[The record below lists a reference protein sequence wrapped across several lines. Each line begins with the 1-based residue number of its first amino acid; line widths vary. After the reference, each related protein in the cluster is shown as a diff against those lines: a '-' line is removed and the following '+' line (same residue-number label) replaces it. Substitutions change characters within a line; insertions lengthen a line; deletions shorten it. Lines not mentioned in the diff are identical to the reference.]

1 MITKLEIENFYSIQD
16 CQVLDLV
23 APGNAP
29 AGTDHLIESFS
40 GSGER
45 VPKVIAIF
53 GANGSGKS
61 NILRALTFIIWFMK
75 HSFHTQAADD
85 LHSFPFWP
93 YIDNEHV
100 SRPTRLR
107 LWFSAPESLE
117 TNTEDPDRNYSKYLY
132 ELEISNDGEKT
143 VTYESLFFW
152 PSATNRKTRIFER
165 FANGRVKVS
174 KKFRLGYGEDFLVR
188 ILKPNASVIST
199 MVQFNHEFSTEF
211 SNQMLLMKSTI
222 LITNQNIS
230 DQDVFRD
237 YAEQNELVTQINRE
251 IRRIDLG
258 IRSLDVLSTENGK
271 NMMRLYHDGLNP
283 GIPFELESHGAQQF
297 IRYFP
302 IIAHALV
309 KGGTAIIDELDASIH
324 PTIMEEI
331 LRWFRDPRRNM
342 RNAQLWMSCQGPS
355 LLEELHKDE
364 VVFCEKDREGKTEI
378 FSLNDIK
385 SVRRDDNFYRKYMG
399 GQYGALP
406 VIG

>member
-1 MITKLEIENFYSIQD
+1 MITKLEVENFYSIQD
-16 CQVLDLV
+16 RQVLDLV

-29 AGTDHLIESFS
+29 AKADHLIESFPD
-40 GSGER
+40 SGER
-45 VPKVIAIF
+45 VSKVIAIF

-61 NILRALTFIIWFMK
+61 NILRALTFIIWFLK
-75 HSFHTQAADD
+75 HSFHTQPGDD

-107 LWFSAPESLE
+107 LWFSAPESLG
-117 TNTEDPDRNYSKYLY
+117 TDTERFDRKYSRHLY
-132 ELEISNDGEKT
+132 ELEISNNGKKT
-143 VTYESLFFW
+143 VSYESLFFW
-152 PSATNRKTRIFER
+152 PSATARKTRIFER
-165 FANGRVKVS
+165 FENGKVKVS
-174 KKFRLGYGEDFLVR
+174 KRFGLGYGEDFLVR

-211 SNQMLLMKSTI
+211 SNHALLMKSNI
-222 LITNQNIS
+222 LVTKQKIS
-230 DQDVFRD
+230 DQDLFQN
-237 YAEQNELVTQINRE
+237 YADQNELLEQVNQE
-251 IRRIDLG
+251 IRRIDIG
-258 IRSLDVLSTENGK
+258 IRSLDVSSTENGK
-271 NMMRLYHDGLNP
+271 NIMKLYHNSLNL
-283 GIPFELESHGAQQF
+283 GMPFELESNGTQQF

-302 IIAHALV
+302 ILAHALV
-309 KGGTAIIDELDASIH
+309 KGGIAIIDELDASIH

-331 LRWFRDPRRNM
+331 LRWFRDPRRNT
-342 RNAQLWMSCQGPS
+342 RNAQLWMSCQSPS
-355 LLEELHKDE
+355 LLEELQKDE
-364 VVFCEKDREGKTEI
+364 IVLCEKDNDGKTEI

>member
-1 MITKLEIENFYSIQD
+1 MITKLEVENFYSIQD
-16 CQVLDLV
+16 RQVLDLV

-29 AGTDHLIESFS
+29 AKADHLIESFPD
-40 GSGER
+40 SGER
-45 VPKVIAIF
+45 VSKVIAIF

-61 NILRALTFIIWFMK
+61 NILRALTFIIWFLK
-75 HSFHTQAADD
+75 HSFHTQPGDD

-107 LWFSAPESLE
+107 LWFSAPESLG
-117 TNTEDPDRNYSKYLY
+117 TDTERFDRKYSRHLY
-132 ELEISNDGEKT
+132 ELEISNNGKKT
-143 VTYESLFFW
+143 VSYESLFFW
-152 PSATNRKTRIFER
+152 PSATARKTRIFER
-165 FANGRVKVS
+165 FENGKVKVS
-174 KKFRLGYGEDFLVR
+174 KRFGLGYGEDFLVR

-211 SNQMLLMKSTI
+211 SNHALLMKSNI
-222 LITNQNIS
+222 LVTKQKIS
-230 DQDVFRD
+230 DQDLFQN
-237 YAEQNELVTQINRE
+237 YADQNELLEQVNQE
-251 IRRIDLG
+251 IRRIDIG
-258 IRSLDVLSTENGK
+258 IRSLDVSSTENGK
-271 NMMRLYHDGLNP
+271 NIMKLYHNGLNL
-283 GIPFELESHGAQQF
+283 GMPFELESNGTQQF

-302 IIAHALV
+302 ILAHALV
-309 KGGTAIIDELDASIH
+309 KGGIAIIDELDASIH

-331 LRWFRDPRRNM
+331 LRWFRDPRRNT
-342 RNAQLWMSCQGPS
+342 RNAQLWMSCQSPS
-355 LLEELHKDE
+355 LLEELQKDE
-364 VVFCEKDREGKTEI
+364 IVLCEKDNDGKTEI

>member
-29 AGTDHLIESFS
+29 VRTNHLIESFS
-40 GSGER
+40 GSGQR

-61 NILRALTFIIWFMK
+61 NILRALTFIIWFLK
-75 HSFHTQAADD
+75 RSFHTQSDDD
-85 LHSFPFWP
+85 LNSFPFWP

-107 LWFSAPESLE
+107 LWFSAPESLG
-117 TNTEDPDRNYSKYLY
+117 TNTEYPDSKHSRYLY
-132 ELEISNDGEKT
+132 ELEISNDEKKT

-152 PSATNRKTRIFER
+152 PSTTTRKTRIFER
-165 FANGRVKVS
+165 FGNGRVKVS
-174 KKFRLGYGEDFLVR
+174 KKFGLSYGEDFLSI
-188 ILKPNASVIST
+188 ILKPTASVIST

-211 SNQMLLMKSTI
+211 CNQALLMKSNI
-222 LITNQNIS
+222 LVRRQNIS
-230 DQDVFRD
+230 DQDLFQN
-237 YAEQNELVTQINRE
+237 YADHNELVTQINRE
-251 IRRIDLG
+251 IKRIDFG
-258 IRSLDVLSTENGK
+258 ISSLDVSSTENGK
-271 NMMRLYHDGLNP
+271 KMMRLYHDGLNL
-283 GIPFELESHGAQQF
+283 GIPFELESHGTQQF

-309 KGGTAIIDELDASIH
+309 NGGIAIIDELDASIH

-342 RNAQLWMSCQGPS
+342 CNAQLWISCQSPS
-355 LLEELHKDE
+355 LLEELQKDE
-364 VVFCEKDREGKTEI
+364 IVLCEKDNEGKTEV